1 MNISWSEDLNALS
14 KTYTASIKIDVQDK
28 IGMLKEILTNL
39 TECNTNVTYANIKAH
54 TENKIGTIYLGVEVD
69 NIDRLRKVI
78 NSLQSIPEVYSV
90 KRVSANNGHK
100 VNDLNNHH
108 NKKRKKENNKK

>member
-1 MNISWSEDLNALS
+1 MAF
-14 KTYTASIKIDVQDK
+14 
-28 IGMLKEILTNL
+28 KEI
-39 TECNTNVTYANIKAH
+39 VTKAV
-54 TENKIGTIYLGVEVD
+54 IGKGKKHFNNNYTIEVD